1 MRLSTRQWIIL
12 EVLLLAN
19 VALFASWGL
28 LAFSHSAFAF
38 YSRAS
43 AAPAAGATP
52 TGSPVAHIALTPAA
66 PAPTFTQTVAP
77 AAPPPTA
84 PPPRLAKL
92 KPSRT
97 PTPVLSPTPPPTI
110 TATPT
115 PSGQAHITGIVGHTQ
130 SLPLSCEARS
140 AADWAG
146 YFGVPIDELEFLSR
160 LPVSDDPEA
169 GFVGDVNGAWGQTPP
184 GDYGVHAG
192 PVAALLRDYGLSA
205 QAAKGLPWETVAAEI
220 AAGRPVIVWVVG
232 HVATTSEPVA
242 YTASDG
248 QTTIVASREHTV
260 MVTGYSPDTV
270 TVLDGS
276 KTYGR
281 SLNDF
286 LASWAV
292 LGNMAV
298 LAAP

>member
-19 VALFASWGL
+19 VALFAAWGL
-28 LAFSHSAFAF
+28 LAYSHSAFAF

-43 AAPAAGATP
+43 AAPAASATP
-52 TGSPVAHIALTPAA
+52 TGSPVEYIALAPVTPAS
-66 PAPTFTQTVAP
+66 TFTQTVAP
-77 AAPPPTA
+77 TPPPTA
-84 PPPRLAKL
+84 QPPRLAKL

-97 PTPVLSPTPPPTI
+97 PTPVLSPTPLPTI

-115 PSGQAHITGIVGHTQ
+115 LSDRAHVTGIVGHAQTL
-130 SLPLSCEARS
+130 SLSCEARS

-146 YFGVPIDELEFLSR
+146 YFGVPIDEPEFLSR
-160 LPVSDDPEA
+160 LPVSDDPEV
-169 GFVGDVNGAWGQTPP
+169 GFVGDVNGVWGQTPP
-184 GDYGVHAG
+184 GDYGVYAG
-192 PVAALLRDYGLSA
+192 PVAALLREYGLGA
-205 QAAKGLPWETVAAEI
+205 QAAKGLPWDTVAAEI
-220 AAGRPVIVWVVG
+220 GAGRPVIVWVVG

-248 QTTIVASREHTV
+248 RTTIVASREHTV
-260 MVTGYSPDTV
+260 IVIGYSPDTV
-270 TVLDGS
+270 TILDGS

-281 SLNDF
+281 SLSDF

-292 LGNMAV
+292 LCHMAV

>member
-1 MRLSTRQWIIL
+1 MRLSMRQWIIL

-19 VALFASWGL
+19 VALFVAWGL

-43 AAPAAGATP
+43 AAPTASATP
-52 TGSPVAHIALTPAA
+52 TGSPVAHIVLTPAT
-66 PAPTFTQTVAP
+66 PAPMFTQTVAP
-77 AAPPPTA
+77 APPSTA
-84 PPPRLAKL
+84 QPARIAKL

-115 PSGQAHITGIVGHTQ
+115 LSDRAHVTGIIGHTQ
-130 SLPLSCEARS
+130 ALPLSCEARS

-146 YFGVPIDELEFLSR
+146 YFGVPINELEFLSR
-160 LPVSDDPEA
+160 LPVSDDPEV
-169 GFVGDVNGAWGQTPP
+169 GFVGNVNGAWGQTPP

-192 PVAALLRDYGLSA
+192 PVAALLREYGLGA
-205 QAAKGLPWETVAAEI
+205 QAVKGLPWETVAAEI
-220 AAGRPVIVWVVG
+220 GAGRPVIVWVVG
-232 HVATTSEPVA
+232 HVATSSEPVA

-248 QTTIVASREHTV
+248 QTTLVASREHTV
-260 MVTGYSPDTV
+260 MVIGYSPDTV
-270 TVLDGS
+270 TLLDGS

-281 SLNDF
+281 SLSDF